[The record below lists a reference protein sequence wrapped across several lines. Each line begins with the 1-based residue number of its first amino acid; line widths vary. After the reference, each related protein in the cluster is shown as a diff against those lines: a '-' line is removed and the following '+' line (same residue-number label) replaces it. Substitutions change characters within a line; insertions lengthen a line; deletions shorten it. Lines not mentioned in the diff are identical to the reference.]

1 MLNRSIRFCKSEM
14 SMLMKYKTFLLDNK
28 NDIKKTDG
36 AFKAITAKCMMN
48 RSVLFRESKM
58 LSKLSV

>member
-1 MLNRSIRFCKSEM
+1 M

-36 AFKAITAKCMMN
+36 AFKAITTKCMMN